1 MNKKLLTFAVIS
13 ALTLSACGGSDDE
26 GSKQPTPQSNNQ
38 QTNNS
43 QTNNENTQNPTADAP
58 FTMQRHV
65 AVWKHKPSLT
75 SLADMQPTYANN
87 TGFGGDGNNF
97 QTIEVDGVK
106 FSLIPDA
113 NDDGLTPDEIA
124 QIKATRHI
132 ELEED
137 EGHDVIIAHNLD
149 NRGTS
154 YAHYGWLVDFKTQ
167 ELKLFYQGKPT
178 ANSEIPTTG
187 NATYKGYS
195 LAINPDKFSQ
205 GITNESLE
213 GGELYG
219 LSQFDVD
226 FANKT
231 VKGKLNDWQSE
242 SGAKLG
248 NVRDVNIDAKIQAN
262 TFLGTA
268 NSNGYVEG
276 SFYGSNAQNLAGA
289 FEDKSQDL
297 HGVFGANKQ

>member
-1 MNKKLLTFAVIS
+1 MH
-13 ALTLSACGGSDDE
+13 
-26 GSKQPTPQSNNQ
+26 TPHTNQTNGQ

-43 QTNNENTQNPTADAP
+43 QTNNENTQNPTADAT
-58 FTMQRHV
+58 FTLQRHV
-65 AVWKHKPSLT
+65 AVWKHTPSMS
-75 SLADMQPTYANN
+75 SLAEMQPTYANN

-124 QIKATRHI
+124 KIKATRNI
-132 ELEED
+132 ELDED
-137 EGHDVIIAHNLD
+137 GGHDVVIAHNLD

-154 YAHYGWLVDFKTQ
+154 YAHYGWLVDYKTQ
-167 ELKLFYQGKPT
+167 ELKLFYQGQTT
-178 ANSEIPTTG
+178 AKNEIPITG
-187 NATYKGYS
+187 NATYQGYA
-195 LAINPDKFSQ
+195 LAINPDKFSK
-205 GITNESLE
+205 GITNESLQ